1 MAEVNSG
8 KVRMSEM
15 TAAEARAVD
24 ARNPVLVE
32 TPTAFGASFVH
43 DDAEHAA

>member
-15 TAAEARAVD
+15 SAAEARA
-24 ARNPVLVE
+24 AYPRNPVFVATLTE
-32 TPTAFGASFVH
+32 FGASFVP
-43 DDAEHAA
+43 DDAEYAA